1 MITKKTIRKSSA
13 SKNLTVT
20 KAEGPSRFWAKD
32 GRIISDLKD
41 LRQAFEEMAEETYTY
56 HANKAKNDFAKW
68 TEEVLKNKKVATE
81 LKKAKNRLDALKK
94 VAAEI
99 KKIP

>member
-1 MITKKTIRKSSA
+1 MPIKKAIEPKII
-13 SKNLTVT
+13 
-20 KAEGPSRFWAKD
+20 KAEGPARFWAKD
-32 GRIISDLKD
+32 GRILSDLKD
-41 LRQAFEEMAEETYTY
+41 LKKALEEMAEETYAF
-56 HANKAKNDFAKW
+56 HANKARNDFAKW

-99 KKIP
+99 KKI